1 MSSFLSSL
9 FKSHKSDPNQLYNNQ
24 NTLIDINN
32 AIYLATDLFTRLPNI
47 GLNISACFH
56 INSYGNDKF
65 MYFYFSKPLT
75 DLDNQGDL
83 TTSFFFFPPR

>member
-1 MSSFLSSL
+1 ML
-9 FKSHKSDPNQLYNNQ
+9 FRSIDPNQLYNNQ

-47 GLNISACFH
+47 GLNIFPCFH

-65 MYFYFSKPLT
+65 IYFLSLLSFSLT
-75 DLDNQGDL
+75 ACI
-83 TTSFFFFPPR
+83 